1 MKRLRTEEEI
11 ISTWSSANN
20 APLLSICCIAYNH
33 EKYIEDALTGF
44 LIQETDF
51 PIEILIHDD
60 ASTDNTANIIRDYE
74 ARYPNIIKPI
84 YQTENQFSL
93 GRRMNAEFNF
103 TRALGDYLAICEGD
117 DYWVDI
123 RKLQK
128 QVGYLVANPSYVL
141 TFTDAITFNNEGVL
155 DTDFGGAK
163 RDLSA
168 EDLLVG
174 TPIKTLTTCFR
185 NVFKGKIWP
194 PELKKAYYG
203 DLTIWSLLGDYGSG
217 KYMDDISPS
226 MYRVHDEGIHS
237 STSEKTRY
245 RNYLQTLLCLYSYR
259 NMQADQRA
267 ARLIA
272 RKMVRHLVKELSL
285 IDLVKIFIRKIIVSF
300 KFFPIK

>member
-11 ISTWSSANN
+11 ISTWSSANSE
-20 APLLSICCIAYNH
+20 PLLSICCIAYNH
-33 EKYIEDALTGF
+33 EKYIEDALAGF

-51 PIEILIHDD
+51 PIEILVHDD

-103 TRALGDYLAICEGD
+103 TRAMGDYLAICEGD

-128 QVGYLVANPSYVL
+128 QVDYLSANPSYVL
-141 TFTDAITFNNEGVL
+141 TFADAIAFNNEGVI
-155 DTDFGGAK
+155 DTNFGGAT

-168 EDLLVG
+168 DELLVG
-174 TPIKTLTTCFR
+174 TPIKTLTACFK
-185 NVFKGKIWP
+185 NVFKDVVWP
-194 PELKKAYYG
+194 AELKKAYYG
-203 DLTIWSLLGDYGSG
+203 DLTMWSLLGDYGSG

-245 RNYLQTLLCLYSYR
+245 RNYLQTLFCLYSYR
-259 NMQADQRA
+259 IMQSDQRA

-272 RKMVRHLVKELSL
+272 KKIIKNLVKELKL
-285 IDLVKIFIRKIIVSF
+285 MDLTKIFIKRTIVSL
-300 KFFPIK
+300 KISPGK